1 MKTNLLKTGATPDL
15 CPPVTP
21 IECGTEGEIFNSST
35 LSNSV
40 RVCLAA
46 GEVAQLTAFK
56 LAAGNTIKVFI
67 DAKGNGVECADC
79 GPDDRVPLMDCDGC
93 HQNQL
98 NEFKR
103 QTYVVGPNC
112 FVFVSDSPVGEPF
125 VTMTKVT
132 LDQVPP
138 EFICQE
144 PCYPPVTATV
154 SICPVP
160 NCFTWRGKKYL
171 NLADF
176 VADVQ
181 TIVTGATYDAA
192 TCTFSA
198 PAGSTFPELTI
209 VACVPCPPLTISA
222 IASGQTSAV
231 VTITGG
237 PATVSISGDC
247 CAAQEGNGPFTF
259 TGLTAG
265 TRYIFT
271 AVSKCGTPSST
282 ECDGCEQSTATTEL
296 TTDACPAVTL
306 TMAAAGTNAVT
317 VTVVSGG
324 SAWVQVDDA
333 KQYVAN
339 GATATFSGLAPDT
352 EYFAV
357 ATSDCGSFTTAS
369 AKTLPCP
376 AVVLTQ
382 TANTPNSVTVSSNIA
397 ATVTLGAQ
405 EAVLAAG
412 ASHTF
417 TELKELTNYT
427 VKAVTECGAKTVFTA
442 VTAACP
448 AISLTQTSNTTSSIT
463 VTLVTGG
470 TASVFVGGEEA
481 VLANGSSHTFTDL
494 TAGKTYTA
502 KVISECGNKATF
514 TLNTAACPAV
524 DFTATALSTTSI
536 EVTAIAG
543 APLGVSVVS
552 QGGAVLD
559 SIDDLVSTVI
569 FADLPEGAI
578 VTVKAVNECG
588 KKKQLNVNLPDPV
601 ANPCPSF
608 SLADASPFFKGF
620 AYVPG
625 DLVDPAATVPYR
637 GGLIYPTSAEGHT
650 VKVVDTDGVTV
661 IGYAANQSKCANP
674 CCTPVV
680 NRISVGG
687 DIIDDSTNNYYVE
700 GEVNKCDGTPVQPT
714 DKLFD
719 VGSLKTCVDGEVVDL
734 TCGMLVKTLPN
745 GCEPECEIN
754 TWITQDTQFSGGGVC
769 QVATATSWENGVA
782 IVAKRDFSNV
792 KGSVVFSGPNPP
804 THFPFTYTNNTGC
817 SVLVEA
823 RLTGYPN
830 GTAIS
835 YNYELGSIFSITDT
849 LNVTPLSSFS
859 VPTGNPNPSVPSGN
873 PNYMWHN
880 YAVLGVTSTG
890 TGAYET
896 PYQTS
901 TVSGARYRAI
911 VPDGG
916 TLNLFAQAWLVLF
929 EDSAP
934 AGSIIIHTDMQL
946 DITVTKGAAYL

>member
-112 FVFVSDSPVGEPF
+112 FVFVSDAPVGEPF
-125 VTMTKVT
+125 VTMTKVH

-160 NCFTWRGKKYL
+160 NCFAWRGKKYL

-198 PAGSTFPELTI
+198 PAGSTFPDLTI

-222 IASGQTSAV
+222 VASGQASAV

-317 VTVVSGG
+317 VTVNSGG
-324 SAWVQVDDA
+324 AAWVEIGDA

-339 GATATFSGLAPDT
+339 GATATFSGLQPDT

-357 ATSDCGSFTTAS
+357 ATSDCGSSSTAS
-369 AKTLPCP
+369 VKTLPCP

-448 AISLTQTSNTTSSIT
+448 AISLTQTANTTSSIT

-620 AYVPG
+620 AYVAG
-625 DLVDPAATVPYR
+625 DLIDPAATVAYR
-637 GGLIYPTSAEGHT
+637 GGFIYPTAGEGHT
-650 VKVVDTDGVTV
+650 VKVTALDGVTV
-661 IGYAANQSKCANP
+661 IGYAVNKSDCANP
-674 CCTPVV
+674 CCTPVF
-680 NRISVGG
+680 NRTSVDGT
-687 DIIDDSTNNYYVE
+687 IIDDTTNNYYIE
-700 GEVNKCDGTPVQPT
+700 GEVNKCDGTPVLP
-714 DKLFD
+714 DDRLFNK
-719 VGSLKTCVDGEVVDL
+719 GSLKTCVNGQIVDL
-734 TCGMLVKTLPN
+734 DCSMLVKTLQN
-745 GCEPECEIN
+745 GCEPECEI
-754 TWITQDTQFSGGGVC
+754 TTFITGRNQFTGGGVC
-769 QVATATSWENGVA
+769 IEAVPTSFSGGVA
-782 IVAKRDFSNV
+782 IAAMRDFSNQ
-792 KGSVVFSGPNPP
+792 KGSIVFTGANPP
-804 THFPFTYTNNTGC
+804 THFPFSYTNNTGC
-817 SVLVEA
+817 PVVLEA
-823 RLTGYPN
+823 KLTGHTNGDVLSGNYTLGAIYNIGTQLAVSPPN
-830 GTAIS
+830 VFNNTT
-835 YNYELGSIFSITDT
+835 LGS
-849 LNVTPLSSFS
+849 VA
-859 VPTGNPNPSVPSGN
+859 TGW
-873 PNYMWHN
+873 MWDQFK
-880 YAVLGVTSTG
+880 VLGSTG
-890 TGAYET
+890 TQGGSSAV
-896 PYQTS
+896 YQTN
-901 TVSGARYRAI
+901 TVSGAVWREI
-911 VPDGG
+911 VQAGA
-916 TLNLFAQAWLVLF
+916 TVNLKAQAFLVFF
-929 EDSAP
+929 EDDSP
-934 AGSIIIHTDMQL
+934 PNGVIVHTDMHL
-946 DITVTKGAAYL
+946 MITVTKGAAYL

>member
-112 FVFVSDSPVGEPF
+112 FVFVSDAPVGEPF

-198 PAGSTFPELTI
+198 PAGSTFPDLTI
-209 VACVPCPPLTISA
+209 VACVPCQPLTISA
-222 IASGQTSAV
+222 VASGQTSAV

-259 TGLTAG
+259 TGLTSG
-265 TRYIFT
+265 TRYVFT
-271 AVSKCGTPSST
+271 AVSKCGTPSNT

-296 TTDACPAVTL
+296 TTDACPAIAL

-317 VTVVSGG
+317 VTVSSGG
-324 SAWVQVDDA
+324 AAWVQVGDA

-339 GATATFSGLAPDT
+339 GATATFSDLQPDT

-357 ATSDCGSFTTAS
+357 ATSDCGSFSTAS

-376 AVVLTQ
+376 DIVLTQ
-382 TANTPNSVTVSSNIA
+382 TANTPNSVTISTNIA
-397 ATVTLGAQ
+397 ATVTLGDQ
-405 EAVLAAG
+405 EALLADG
-412 ASHTF
+412 GTHTF
-417 TELKELTNYT
+417 TLLKELTSYT

-442 VTAACP
+442 TTVACP

-470 TASVFVGGEEA
+470 TASVFVGGEES
-481 VLANGSSHTFTDL
+481 VLANGASHTFTDL

-514 TLNTAACPAV
+514 TLNTAACPSV

-552 QGGAVLD
+552 QDGAVLD

-700 GEVNKCDGTPVQPT
+700 GEINKCDGNPVLPEDT
-714 DKLFD
+714 VFT

-734 TCGMLVKTLPN
+734 TCDMIVKTLEDCDDCCVTDFFFDFDDIGGGGACIGLQSNGGRTVYRARDASIVSSSAGSSILFPPN
-745 GCEPECEIN
+745 GNLYLTLNIESKRPPELVGKACAVELDFIVHSTVDTDQIGTEVSFVHLVSDTLAQDPPN
-754 TWITQDTQFSGGGVC
+754 QMGWNGSQVQSNVVFTNMTYGAPNAFLSFPSGATW
-769 QVATATSWENGVA
+769 ATA
-782 IVAKRDFSNV
+782 DD
-792 KGSVVFSGPNPP
+792 
-804 THFPFTYTNNTGC
+804 
-817 SVLVEA
+817 
-823 RLTGYPN
+823 
-830 GTAIS
+830 TA
-835 YNYELGSIFSITDT
+835 
-849 LNVTPLSSFS
+849 
-859 VPTGNPNPSVPSGN
+859 
-873 PNYMWHN
+873 
-880 YAVLGVTSTG
+880 
-890 TGAYET
+890 
-896 PYQTS
+896 QTS
-901 TVSGARYRAI
+901 NGKLRIVLAAGQLAPVHYLQWWVSFLGAHPLIAFHAGAKVSGRWVRGI
-911 VPDGG
+911 
-916 TLNLFAQAWLVLF
+916 N
-929 EDSAP
+929 
-934 AGSIIIHTDMQL
+934 I
-946 DITVTKGAAYL
+946 